1 MIPLRDANPTRR
13 LPVVT
18 LVLILAN
25 VVAFV
30 YELQVQSRGQL
41 QLFLQQWA
49 LIPASLWGGD
59 SAEFVT
65 LFTAMFL
72 HGGWMHLIGN
82 MLYLWVFGDNIEDQL
97 GSLRF
102 LVFYVVCG
110 LGAAAAQIAIDP
122 TSPIPM
128 LGASGA
134 IAGVLGGY
142 LVLFPRAR
150 VLTLVPLIIFYRLM
164 EVPAVLVLGFW
175 FVLQL
180 LNGAAALAT
189 VQMQLGG
196 VAFFAHIG
204 GFIVGLALVRLFRPR
219 RPDSW
224 RAFPG

>member
-18 LVLILAN
+18 LLLILAN
-25 VVAFV
+25 VVVFV

-41 QLFLQQWA
+41 QQFLQQWA
-49 LIPASLWGGD
+49 LIPALLWNGD
-59 SAEFVT
+59 SAELVT

-97 GSLRF
+97 GSARF
-102 LVFYVVCG
+102 LVFYLVCG
-110 LGAAAAQIAIDP
+110 LGAAVAQIAIDP
-122 TSPIPM
+122 TSQIPM

-150 VLTLVPLIIFYRLM
+150 VLTLVPLVIFYRLL

-189 VQMQLGG
+189 VQMQMGG

-204 GFIVGLALVRLFRPR
+204 GFVVGLALVRLFRPR
-219 RPDSW
+219 RADPW
-224 RAFPG
+224 RALPR